1 MKNKCKIV
9 FILSIGLVISA
20 CSNCILCDGNTDKIV
35 DIDYD
40 RCSARFKK
48 FGDSKVLSLKL
59 NNIEVNTVKECKCIF
74 DSFTEGLGNKRIM
87 IENGFLLKK
96 YKDSANIYVET
107 MNNELI
113 LWNKIIHKNKNKLCQ
128 KVDTWDF

>member
-1 MKNKCKIV
+1 MKNRYNIAFLLSV
-9 FILSIGLVISA
+9 GLYILA
-20 CSNCILCDGNTDKIV
+20 CSSCILCDGNTDKIV

-74 DSFTEGLGNKRIM
+74 DSFTKGFGNRRI
-87 IENGFLLKK
+87 IVENGFLIKK
-96 YKDSANIYVET
+96 HKNAANIYVET

-113 LWNKIIHKNKNKLCQ
+113 LWNEVINKNKNKLCQ
-128 KVDTWDF
+128 KIDSWDF